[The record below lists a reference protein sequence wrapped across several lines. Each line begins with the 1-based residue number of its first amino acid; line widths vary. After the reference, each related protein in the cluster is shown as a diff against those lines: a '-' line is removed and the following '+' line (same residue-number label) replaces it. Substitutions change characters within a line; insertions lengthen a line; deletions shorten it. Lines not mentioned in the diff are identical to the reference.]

1 MCGISGFFL
10 SNNYSSH
17 RESLKTLRNMTNVLR
32 HRGPDASGYWSSERD
47 NIYFGHRRL
56 SIIDLTKSANQPMNS
71 RDDRYII
78 IFNGEIYNFRE
89 LKKNL
94 EKKKITF
101 NNKSDTQVLLEV
113 LNHYGVERGIKK
125 VNGMFSFVLWDRKEK
140 FLYLIS
146 DRLGKKPLYWS
157 NINGNIIFGSELKSL
172 ISFYMFNK
180 EINKQSLQNFLQF
193 SYINSPDTIFK
204 NTYKLEPGIIIRFNK
219 NRDIKKTIYWNF
231 NFNME
236 NSNEIKND
244 KISKIKKL
252 TELLED
258 SVSKRMISDVPIGVM
273 LSGGI
278 DSSLIAAIAQKKS
291 LKKINTYCIGFN
303 NKGFDESKYAKKI
316 SNILSTSHNEFIL
329 DDYSIEDL
337 VEKIPFYYDEPFA
350 DSSQIPSMII
360 SKELKKKVT
369 VCLTGDG
376 GDEVFGGY
384 TRYIWGNKFSKICNI
399 FPIFFRNIIS
409 RILNTFPS
417 EKINKFNELF
427 PNHILPSQ
435 LGDRMKKIGK
445 IILSES
451 NYEIYLKLITQME
464 DKVLLNQSDFHKN
477 SSNYIFSKKNIIEA
491 MQIMDLK
498 NYLPGD
504 ILTKIDR
511 ASMASSLELRSP
523 LLDYRLIEFS
533 FKNLILKDKIYGNK
547 GKYILKQILK
557 NYIPENL
564 INRPKMGFAI
574 PLSKWLRGRLKNWM
588 LDTLNLNKIKSQNIL
603 NSQQVGKMIND
614 HMKSKRNCHHELW
627 NILMFQTW
635 FDKWMK

>member
-1 MCGISGFFL
+1 
-10 SNNYSSH
+10 
-17 RESLKTLRNMTNVLR
+17 
-32 HRGPDASGYWSSERD
+32 
-47 NIYFGHRRL
+47 
-56 SIIDLTKSANQPMNS
+56 
-71 RDDRYII
+71 
-78 IFNGEIYNFRE
+78 
-89 LKKNL
+89 
-94 EKKKITF
+94 
-101 NNKSDTQVLLEV
+101 
-113 LNHYGVERGIKK
+113 
-125 VNGMFSFVLWDRKEK
+125 
-140 FLYLIS
+140 
-146 DRLGKKPLYWS
+146 
-157 NINGNIIFGSELKSL
+157 
-172 ISFYMFNK
+172 
-180 EINKQSLQNFLQF
+180 
-193 SYINSPDTIFK
+193 
-204 NTYKLEPGIIIRFNK
+204 
-219 NRDIKKTIYWNF
+219 
-231 NFNME
+231 
-236 NSNEIKND
+236 
-244 KISKIKKL
+244 
-252 TELLED
+252 
-258 SVSKRMISDVPIGVM
+258 MISDVPIGVM

-445 IILSES
+445 IILSKS

-533 FKNLILKDKIYGNK
+533 FNNLILKDKIYGNK
-547 GKYILKQILK
+547 GKYILRQILK

-614 HMKSKRNCHHELW
+614 HIKSKRNCHHELW